1 MRSLFWCSAAFLVA
15 GCGAA
20 RHAPDPF
27 AYARSAPFAIRQ
39 EGVVATSSWGAIR
52 ALSFAGAGGARV
64 EAYVVAP
71 RAPGRYPAALYLHG
85 SGGTRF
91 DLVGEAA
98 VLARRGAVTM
108 TITYPSDTATYR
120 PIVVDARRALDLLDA
135 RADVDPKRI
144 GVFGFSL
151 GGQIAAILAGDD
163 PRPVSV
169 GIAGGRGTDVTL
181 YWIRRAHARLFFQ
194 AGEHDPVVPHDQLL
208 ALMHAAPGHPR
219 VRWYPIGH
227 ELTPALDRDEADFQA
242 SALGI
247 GR

>member
-1 MRSLFWCSAAFLVA
+1 MRSLFWCSAALLLA
-15 GCGAA
+15 ACGGA
-20 RHAPDPF
+20 RHARDPF
-27 AYARSAPFAIRQ
+27 AYTRSAPLAIHD

-52 ALSFAGAGGARV
+52 ALSFAGLDGSRV
-64 EAYVVAP
+64 PAYLVVP
-71 RAPGRYPAALYLHG
+71 RAPGRHPAALYLHG

-98 VLARRGAVTM
+98 LLARRGAVTM
-108 TITYPSDTATYR
+108 TISYPSDAETYR

-135 RADVDPKRI
+135 RADVDPSRI

-151 GGQIAAILAGDD
+151 GGQVAAILAGDD
-163 PRPVSV
+163 SRPDAV
-169 GIAGGRGTDVTL
+169 GIAAGRGNAVTL

-194 AGEHDPVVPHDQLL
+194 AGTHDQVVPHDQLL
-208 ALMHAAPGHPR
+208 ALMRAAPGHPR
-219 VRWYPIGH
+219 IHWYAIGH

-242 SALGI
+242 AVLGL